1 MTVGQKIAARRA
13 EKQLTMEQ
21 LAEKIGKKTP
31 AIYKYEND
39 MVDIPLSVLKALH
52 YVLDISYME
61 LLEDDDSED
70 ANLLKAYHRL
80 EEPKKEVVRDILHLP
95 DMQKTPASSTG

>member
-1 MTVGQKIAARRA
+1 MTVGEKIAARRA
-13 EKQLTMEQ
+13 EKQLTLEQ
-21 LAEKIGKKTP
+21 LAEKIGKKSP
-31 AIYKYEND
+31 AIYKYEHD

-61 LLEDDDSED
+61 LLDDDDSED
-70 ANLLKAYHRL
+70 VKLLKAYHRL

-95 DMQKTPASSTG
+95 DTKKTPASSAG